1 MKLKR
6 IMAMVLCVAM
16 VLSTMSFNV
25 FATEGTTAT
34 EASDAAV
41 VAEVGDVEY
50 TDLKEAL
57 EACTNGEIIKIIADI
72 TYGESDV
79 VDAIGGA
86 TGFGDYSNPSIIYVG
101 GTKGDTDANNQ
112 PSNVNA
118 VIDLNGHTITNNA
131 DAYLFMIMD
140 NAKVTFKDSSTEKTG
155 AVISTTE
162 TPVIWTVGTETLV
175 TIESGI
181 YQTASGTGLLHITHG
196 GDLVIEGGEFKTT
209 ADDASLLIML
219 NSHDRQNSKYF
230 ISGRAT
236 IAIKGGIFH
245 GFNPEK
251 VGDDNGATSIEDI
264 KFVNG
269 CADGFAPVENG
280 NGTFGVVDD
289 YVQWIKD
296 ELLAG
301 HDVTLTR
308 DVFVDGSYIT
318 SEPHEVNGDGK
329 YPNYGIFTVLG
340 DHDVTIDL
348 NGYDVTYS
356 GHADFEWN
364 GKTINSCTVAH
375 GLFFANGGADLT
387 IVDSIGN
394 SEITVYGLA
403 SGAYVATPDTT
414 LTIEGGTWK
423 NEGCETCNG
432 TNIFLYPLQGGEL
445 YITGGYFEQALD
457 SEGESYL
464 IVEHGGEYA
473 NSVID
478 YSKTKVEISGGT
490 FVGMNP
496 SEIKK
501 FNQTADN
508 KLDMTTEPTT
518 NGCADGFDVV
528 MNDDG
533 TFGVQVDSATSYV
546 AKVGDN
552 SYESLAIAVKE
563 ANEVEDGAT
572 IELLK
577 DVILSEKLT
586 ITGNVTISGEHTIT
600 RAGDYTGT
608 IFEVSADATLTLD
621 GGLVVDGGNAWNYIN
636 VPLEMDMANG
646 AGTYVGNH
654 ITPAENGVNATAS
667 LIKNN
672 GTLNANRV
680 TIENSYSTNGV
691 SAIECGASSKTI
703 LDGTVMQNIAANRSG
718 AVVYVG
724 GADAVLTIMGETRIT
739 GNFGIGNGGIIQNYG
754 QGTTVN
760 MEGGSIDNNH
770 IGKSGTLYASYSSN
784 ANKINTFN
792 MSGGIITE
800 NIMEGY
806 GPVYI
811 HTNTVWNMTG
821 GEISENTSF
830 LPTYVRSKNNA
841 GIISGG
847 EIVNNEI
854 TGTDYNNG
862 YYVTRP
868 DIYLGTGSQITG
880 GTFTQDVTE
889 YLAPDNGL
897 VYNEATGTYSLTQEL
912 YEYNGVA
919 YKTFAE
925 VIEKIK
931 SSPATLADEDK
942 TPVVKVRATH
952 RPSKTIV
959 IDTNIVM
966 DLNGKSLLG
975 VTGVNPIIRVLADVT
990 ITGNGMIDSANQG
1003 DGYCFIVGSS
1013 DGSEAGN
1020 LTIENGTFKGTT
1032 TAVSV
1037 TKGTATILDGDF
1049 RVKPY
1054 QVDGQDA
1061 NYNFL
1066 LNCIDTNYKDGSAKI
1081 IVKGGKFTKFNPAD
1095 NAAEGANT
1103 SFVAPGHMAVDND
1116 DETWNVIGM
1125 VAMIGETGFAT
1136 LAEAIKTAQAND
1148 TIKLVANVTEN
1159 VTINKNITLDGAN
1172 FNYTGKMNIDA
1183 KAVTVQ
1189 NLNVVGGNI
1198 VKGSGTKSGA
1208 NITIK
1213 NCDFD
1218 GQMANVYAV
1227 ELRAT
1232 NKIVIEDCTAKN
1244 YGYGFLQV
1252 PKSNNTISVKN
1263 VDISDVNYGFKID
1276 YSNGVTLENVN
1287 VTDARQIGIYD
1298 SNYGKKV
1305 YTIKNCKITG
1315 KTPIAIW
1322 ERNTTT
1328 YDTFNFVGA
1337 NDLGTAEFTI
1347 SNQAILKLADADTVL
1362 KACEGLNVTT
1372 DVEGHCVKYIEGAYY
1387 VLPDFTVEAIASVNG
1402 DATVETAVAGDII
1415 TVDVKVTKG
1424 GNYTN
1429 ADWVLKY
1436 DPRYVTYNGTDAK
1449 NYKISG
1455 KVYDGAPNDGY
1466 DELNADYALGTYTFT
1481 VNELTKPATAV
1492 FKIVDAHVHN
1502 YAMAI
1507 DFDGVEASKQ
1517 DDSVAIKFK
1526 RADREIGIKTVDYN
1540 GMEQRGNTVTNAPA
1554 NATITYSETENFT
1567 NGTQL
1572 PPAFVDAGTHTYYAQ
1587 IKLDGY
1593 DTKVVEG
1600 TLVIDTKDVEP
1611 SVEWMVAPE
1620 SDKVEFIPVIKGIVD
1635 ESYKNKGG
1643 KVTVTGQKADGSAF
1657 EFEFDASEFAYDGH
1671 GKAVYTGAATEIGGI
1686 KGDELLE
1693 VTVKYIAGTDDNYAN
1708 GEETASVYVNKS
1720 TIDDVMEDKLEAL
1733 IVGVGEDIVYDG
1745 QTHNVTVD
1753 VVELAKLGWTA
1764 DVKAH
1769 NGIKNYGDVEV
1780 VDVTFTDTTGKYNDY
1795 TATVMIKIVRRD
1807 VTIYVNNATKKNG
1820 QPDSEATVWG
1830 YTAITS
1836 NGSGEAII
1844 GTDLGEIKIVRA
1856 NGKTDEVEGS
1866 YPITAIYTP
1875 NDNYTVKVEDGTL
1888 TIFDA
1893 VVKIEVVDNA
1903 HNGNQLKYQDVM
1915 SDYTAGSVANGNKAT
1930 KMILVHTDADYAF
1943 FTYKGEKM
1951 YDVTDAEYYYV
1962 DHNYDTGIH
1971 TTDKQYRHVYAIVV
1985 DAEYGDVTTETIEGK
2000 YASHIAYAGKD
2011 ATAAYAPVKV
2021 TYDADI
2027 NDKSELHTNDYST
2040 VKGVYGGIYSNSRY
2054 QISILKADYTKDKI
2068 VNTADAIAVKNIVI
2082 GE

>member
-1 MKLKR
+1 
-6 IMAMVLCVAM
+6 MAMVLCVAM

-34 EASDAAV
+34 EGSDAAV

-50 TDLKEAL
+50 TDLKDAL

-101 GTKGDTDANNQ
+101 GTEGDTDANNQ

-230 ISGRAT
+230 ISGNAT
-236 IAIKGGIFH
+236 IAIRGGIFH

-264 KFVNG
+264 KFVDG

-280 NGTFGVVDD
+280 N
-289 YVQWIKD
+289 
-296 ELLAG
+296 
-301 HDVTLTR
+301 
-308 DVFVDGSYIT
+308 
-318 SEPHEVNGDGK
+318 
-329 YPNYGIFTVLG
+329 
-340 DHDVTIDL
+340 
-348 NGYDVTYS
+348 
-356 GHADFEWN
+356 
-364 GKTINSCTVAH
+364 
-375 GLFFANGGADLT
+375 
-387 IVDSIGN
+387 
-394 SEITVYGLA
+394 
-403 SGAYVATPDTT
+403 
-414 LTIEGGTWK
+414 
-423 NEGCETCNG
+423 
-432 TNIFLYPLQGGEL
+432 
-445 YITGGYFEQALD
+445 
-457 SEGESYL
+457 
-464 IVEHGGEYA
+464 
-473 NSVID
+473 
-478 YSKTKVEISGGT
+478 
-490 FVGMNP
+490 
-496 SEIKK
+496 
-501 FNQTADN
+501 
-508 KLDMTTEPTT
+508 
-518 NGCADGFDVV
+518 
-528 MNDDG
+528 G

-586 ITGNVTISGEHTIT
+586 ITGNVTISGEHTIR

-621 GGLVVDGGNAWNYIN
+621 GGLVVDGGNAWNYIKY
-636 VPLEMDMANG
+636 PLGMGMANG
-646 AGTYVGNH
+646 EETSVGDH
-654 ITPAENGVNATAS
+654 ITSAEGGVNATAS

-672 GTLNANRV
+672 GRLNANKV

-691 SAIECGASSKTI
+691 SAIDCGISSETI
-703 LDGTVMQNIAANRSG
+703 LNGTVMQKIAANRSG

-724 GADAVLTIMGETRIT
+724 GADAVLTIMGETKIT

-770 IGKSGTLYASYSSN
+770 IGKSGTLYASHSFN
-784 ANKINTFN
+784 PNKINTFN
-792 MSGGIITE
+792 MSGGIITK

-830 LPTYVRSKNNA
+830 LPNYVRNNNPA
-841 GIISGG
+841 GIMSGG
-847 EIVNNEI
+847 KIVNNKI
-854 TGTDYNNG
+854 TGTDYSNG

-868 DIYLGTGSQITG
+868 DLRLNGKTGITG
-880 GTFTQDVTE
+880 GEFTQDVTE
-889 YLAPDNGL
+889 YLAPNYGL

-919 YKTFAE
+919 YKTFSE

-931 SSPATLADEDK
+931 SAPSTLADEDK
-942 TPVVKVRATH
+942 TPVVKVLATH
-952 RPSKTIV
+952 RPSETIA

-1013 DGSEAGN
+1013 DGSVAGN

-1054 QVDGQDA
+1054 QVDGQDD

-1066 LNCIDTNYKDGSAKI
+1066 LNCIDANYKDGSAKI

-1103 SFVAPGHMAVDND
+1103 SFVAPGHMVVDND

-1183 KAVTVQ
+1183 KTVAVQ

-1198 VKGSGTKSGA
+1198 VKGNKTTTSA

-1244 YGYGFLQV
+1244 YGYGFLYV

-1263 VDISDVNYGFKID
+1263 VDISGVNYGFKID
-1276 YSNGVTLENVN
+1276 YSNGVTLENVV

-1362 KACEGLNVTT
+1362 KGCEGLNVTT

-1466 DELNADYALGTYTFT
+1466 DELNADYVLGTYTFT
-1481 VNELTKPATAV
+1481 VNELTKQATAV

-1540 GMEQRGNTVTNAPA
+1540 GMEQSGNTVTNAPA
-1554 NATITYSETENFT
+1554 NATITYSETEDFT

-1620 SDKVEFIPVIKGIVD
+1620 SDKVEFIPVIKGVVD

-1643 KVTVTGQKADGSAF
+1643 KVTVTGQKADGNAF

-1807 VTIYVNNATKKNG
+1807 VTIYVNTATKKNG
-1820 QPDSEATVWG
+1820 QPDSEAIGWG
-1830 YTAITS
+1830 YTATTS
-1836 NGSGEAII
+1836 NGSGDAII
-1844 GTDLGEIKIVRA
+1844 DTDLGEIKIVRA

-1866 YPITAIYTP
+1866 YPITATYTP
-1875 NDNYTVKVEDGTL
+1875 NDNYIVKVEDGTL

-1951 YDVTDAEYYYV
+1951 YDVTDAGYHYV
-1962 DHNYDTGIH
+1962 DHNYTEGSH
-1971 TTDKQYRHVYAIVV
+1971 TTDKKYQHVYAIVV
-1985 DAEYGDVTTETIEGK
+1985 DAEYGDVASEAIEGK

-2027 NDKSELHTNDYST
+2027 NEKSELHTNDYST